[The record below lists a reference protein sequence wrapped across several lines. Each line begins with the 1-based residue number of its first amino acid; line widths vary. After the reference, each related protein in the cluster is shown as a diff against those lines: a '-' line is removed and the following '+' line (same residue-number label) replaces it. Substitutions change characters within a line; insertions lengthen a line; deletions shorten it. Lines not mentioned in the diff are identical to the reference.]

1 MRLYQTMRGVEADV
15 FVHAGDTIYA
25 DNPLK
30 PEVTLDDGRV
40 WKNLVT
46 PEKSKV
52 AETLDEFRGNHR
64 YNLLDEHVRA
74 FNASLSQFAIWD
86 DHEVLNNW
94 YPSEILGADMPY
106 TERRVAVLAARA
118 KRAFLEYTPIRIDP
132 RDPDRVYRAVRV
144 GPLAEIFGFD
154 MRSYRGANSPN
165 VEPTRSPASA
175 ILGRAQIEWLERRL
189 LASTATWKVIASD
202 MPLGLVV
209 PDGKV
214 YEAVANRDDGP
225 PLGRELEIADLLRF
239 IRDRGIRNVVFI
251 TGDVHYCA
259 AHHYDPSRAG
269 FTDFHPFWE
278 FVAGPAHAGTFG
290 AVPLD
295 RTFGPEVR
303 FIGVPEGHEAESAA
317 ERRLA
322 VLRHAAHRSGDAGA
336 DGEPAQPRRRD
347 AVQRRPGAGERAA
360 RLAAR
365 VNTDGTGKLNTM
377 SCCCRLR
384 RREDQVRREAV
395 MRVVKGLV
403 VAGVIAGVMSVAAG
417 AQEQQDADKKVAG
430 GGVTAKGWQGKAD
443 PGNKQGLT
451 VNDSKFASEGS
462 GYRVTT
468 GPAGV
473 YWNPANVG
481 KGDFTV
487 KATFKEPKQTYNHPH
502 PFGVFI
508 GGTQLDT
515 DTPSMIYCVAYRD
528 GNYTVRQFTAGK
540 ASQVVRR
547 TVHEKVAKAAG
558 QDAEVTQEVAFTVKG
573 DKAEC
578 SINGAVVWSG
588 STADVGGASF
598 DGQTGIRVSHNS
610 DAIVSSFALSK

>member
-1 MRLYQTMRGVEADV
+1 MSPTRRDFLRRATGAALTGAGTLAGLRAALAAGQAPAIVGSDRDRPSSAFGVTAGDVDGDRAIIWSRTDRPARFVVEYSTTAAFADVRRVTGPTATAATDFTARVDLRGLPAGQRIFYRARFEGTNERRLASAPLTGTFTTAAARPQQPTTIVWTADTVGQGWGINPDLGGMRLYQTMRGVEADV

-94 YPSEILGADMPY
+94 YPSEILGPDMPY

-118 KRAFLEYTPIRIDP
+118 KQAFLEYTPIRIDL

-225 PLGRELEIADLLRF
+225 PLGRELEIGDLLRF

-269 FTDFHPFWE
+269 FTAFHPFWE

-303 FIGVPEGHEAESAA
+303 FIGVPKDMKPNRPPSDGLQFFGVLRIDPVTRALTASLRNLAGETLFSVDLAPEN
-317 ERRLA
+317 ERR
-322 VLRHAAHRSGDAGA
+322 G
-336 DGEPAQPRRRD
+336 
-347 AVQRRPGAGERAA
+347 
-360 RLAAR
+360 
-365 VNTDGTGKLNTM
+365 
-377 SCCCRLR
+377 
-384 RREDQVRREAV
+384 
-395 MRVVKGLV
+395 
-403 VAGVIAGVMSVAAG
+403 
-417 AQEQQDADKKVAG
+417 
-430 GGVTAKGWQGKAD
+430 
-443 PGNKQGLT
+443 
-451 VNDSKFASEGS
+451 
-462 GYRVTT
+462 
-468 GPAGV
+468 
-473 YWNPANVG
+473 
-481 KGDFTV
+481 
-487 KATFKEPKQTYNHPH
+487 
-502 PFGVFI
+502 
-508 GGTQLDT
+508 
-515 DTPSMIYCVAYRD
+515 
-528 GNYTVRQFTAGK
+528 
-540 ASQVVRR
+540 
-547 TVHEKVAKAAG
+547 
-558 QDAEVTQEVAFTVKG
+558 
-573 DKAEC
+573 
-578 SINGAVVWSG
+578 
-588 STADVGGASF
+588 
-598 DGQTGIRVSHNS
+598 
-610 DAIVSSFALSK
+610 